1 MELPEYVHNTKKLSQ
16 EGIAVRNTLMSAGEP
31 APLLFRDLPI
41 ACGYTPFDATESID
55 DSRVQDFAEKL
66 KTYLTELRN
75 AYTELLERLK
85 FAIFEAF
92 EVSGSFSQARGSLS
106 SHADALRINV
116 TESQLKALCGRL
128 SDRTLSET
136 KWIESVASFI
146 ASKPPSYCST
156 RRLKSL

>member
-1 MELPEYVHNTKKLSQ
+1 MHNTKKLSQ

-85 FAIFEAF
+85 SAIFEAF
-92 EVSGSFSQARGSLS
+92 EVSGSSSQARGSLS

-116 TESQLKALCGRL
+116 TEPQLKALCGRL

>member
-1 MELPEYVHNTKKLSQ
+1 M
-16 EGIAVRNTLMSAGEP
+16 
-31 APLLFRDLPI
+31 
-41 ACGYTPFDATESID
+41 
-55 DSRVQDFAEKL
+55 QDFAEKL

-146 ASKPPSYCST
+146 ASKPPSYWHDSDEVVFQNKLSDLAE
-156 RRLKSL
+156 RFKHVDGIYFGSDG